1 MGYLEGI
8 SFLILLAVC
17 VPLKHVY
24 GILEPT
30 KIVGM
35 AHGILFVLY
44 GIFLIEV
51 RSDHQWDTKTTILS
65 FIAAFLP
72 FGTFIADNKIFK
84 AYIGK

>member
-8 SFLILLAVC
+8 SFLILLGIC
-17 VPLKHVY
+17 VPLKHIY
-24 GILEPT
+24 GIPEPT

-35 AHGILFVLY
+35 AHGILFILY

-51 RSDHQWDTKTTILS
+51 RSDHGWDIKTTILS

-72 FGTFIADNKIFK
+72 FGTFIADSKIFK
-84 AYIGK
+84 AYSGK